1 MKYKLAI
8 LQVCISLFAILA
20 KVIVFNLKNMTISEN
35 VLTSCGFRFN
45 EITQDNQNRTI
56 NRF

>member
-1 MKYKLAI
+1 
-8 LQVCISLFAILA
+8 
-20 KVIVFNLKNMTISEN
+20 MTISEN